1 MTLKKLIPVILL
13 LSLLFVVLFS
23 GCIEELAPDYGKLEL
38 KDLKFFTNLTKAFEV
53 SNTTGEPLFVY
64 FRSDICGWCKKFE
77 EESFTN
83 SSIVEILSD
92 KFTIVSI
99 DVYKQKN
106 ITRLYGVRGT
116 PHELFLYANGSL
128 IKRLPG
134 YVDNQTFL
142 NTINEIAILN
152 TKNEIVNSTGA
163 PTAILNTINE

>member
-1 MTLKKLIPVILL
+1 MTLKKFIPVILL
-13 LSLLFVVLFS
+13 LALISALFLS

-53 SNTTGEPLFVY
+53 SNKTGEPLFVY
-64 FRSDICGWCKKFE
+64 FRSDTCGWCKKFE
-77 EESFTN
+77 EESYTN
-83 SSIVEILSD
+83 KSIVGILSNN
-92 KFTIVSI
+92 FTIVSI

-116 PHELFLYANGSL
+116 PSELFLYANGSE

-142 NTINEIAILN
+142 NTINEIANL
-152 TKNEIVNSTGA
+152 TRGLKNET
-163 PTAILNTINE
+163 

>member
-1 MTLKKLIPVILL
+1 MTLKRWIPVLL
-13 LSLLFVVLFS
+13 LLAVLFS

-53 SNTTGEPLFVY
+53 SNTTGEPLFLY
-64 FRSDICGWCKKFE
+64 FRSDTCGWCKKFE
-77 EESFTN
+77 EESYTN
-83 SSIVEILSD
+83 SSIVEILSNN
-92 KFTIVSI
+92 FTIVSI

-106 ITRLYGVRGT
+106 ITKLYGVRGT
-116 PHELFLYANGSL
+116 PHELFLYANGSE

-142 NTINEIAILN
+142 NTINEISILN
-152 TKNEIVNSTGA
+152 HINKNANFTGA

>member
-1 MTLKKLIPVILL
+1 MTLNKFIPVILL

-23 GCIEELAPDYGKLEL
+23 GCIEEVYPDYGKLEL

-53 SNTTGEPLFVY
+53 SNKTGEPLFVY
-64 FRSDICGWCKKFE
+64 FRSDTCGWCKTFE
-77 EESFTN
+77 EESYTN
-83 SSIVEILSD
+83 KSIVEILSD
-92 KFTIVSI
+92 DFTLVSI

-116 PHELFLYANGSL
+116 PHELFLYVNGSE

-152 TKNEIVNSTGA
+152 RINDTANLTGETTNET
-163 PTAILNTINE
+163 